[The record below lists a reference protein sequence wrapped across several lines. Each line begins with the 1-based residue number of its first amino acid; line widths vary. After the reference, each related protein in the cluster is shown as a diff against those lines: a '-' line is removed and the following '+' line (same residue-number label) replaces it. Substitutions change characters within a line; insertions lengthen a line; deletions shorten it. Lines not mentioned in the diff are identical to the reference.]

1 MKNKRDKSIE
11 YFSQKMHCSQA
22 VLATFHE
29 ECGVSEE
36 QAFKLG
42 SCFGSGMRK
51 GEVCGACTGA
61 LMVLGLLYGQSHIGD
76 QGERQRS
83 NRINDL
89 MIERFEKANGS
100 YICNDLL
107 GYDVSTPEG
116 AQRAREEGL
125 FVDFCPKMVASAVD
139 ILEDIIKEMESDGV
153 DKH

>member
-11 YFSQKMHCSQA
+11 YFSQKMHYSQA
-22 VLATFHE
+22 VLAAFSE
-29 ECGVSEE
+29 ECGISEE

-76 QGERQRS
+76 QDERQRS

-89 MIERFEKANGS
+89 LMERFKKANGS

-107 GYDVSTPEG
+107 GYDVSTPKG
-116 AQRAREEGL
+116 AQRAREDGL
-125 FVDFCPKMVASAVD
+125 FTDFCPKMVASAVD
-139 ILEDIIKEMESDGV
+139 ILEEIIKEMENDGIA
-153 DKH
+153 KH